1 MSIVPLHVAASNGHL
16 SKTHWIN
23 LLKQNIKRRN
33 HICAQFVITAVQ
45 QMLICDS
52 ICTSKTGLKIH
63 IDAVHEGKTPHKCWT
78 CDYSVA
84 SMSTLK
90 SHINTV
96 HEEKSHI
103 YAQLAIT
110 VVDQSILWENNEKM
124 KLHKCLICD

>member
-1 MSIVPLHVAASNGHL
+1 MKI
-16 SKTHWIN
+16 
-23 LLKQNIKRRN
+23 
-33 HICAQFVITAVQ
+33 HIDVVHGGKKPHKCS
-45 QMLICDS
+45 ICDYS
-52 ICTSKTGLKIH
+52 CTSKGSLKIH